1 MSHEQAFDTSK
12 GASKFR
18 KGSSISMTSPTSQH
32 TGWSPSASTPSSSF
46 APLGKGKQVGAG
58 DGAEDQPFLV
68 PLFDREDYLLTRDE
82 AGEESEEEDD
92 FQDRRI
98 DPRLL
103 QQVSSFDNVG
113 NAAPPSQR
121 PSRSQR
127 PSPNRQNTMGSVY
140 PTHLAG
146 RQPIVNTIRIHPNL
160 NLRNLF
166 GNMPFSS
173 SIRSNNYPGDIQDT
187 QINSLFLPTW
197 AMLPINT
204 VPDPGSLKR
213 AFPGILEQ
221 ATTLMSMGVLTEQI
235 IETHPNIAALWDEDV
250 YNNSGVL
257 SKWAVGM
264 VHGVYMKGTPRQVH
278 PPPQQNSR

>member
-1 MSHEQAFDTSK
+1 MSHETAFDTSK
-12 GASKFR
+12 SASKFR
-18 KGSSISMTSPTSQH
+18 QGSSISLSSPRSQNA
-32 TGWSPSASTPSSSF
+32 GWSRSASISSSSL
-46 APLGKGKQVGAG
+46 APLGKGKQPATG
-58 DGAEDQPFLV
+58 DTAKDQTFLV
-68 PLFDREDYLLTRDE
+68 PLFDRNDYLLARDE
-82 AGEESEEEDD
+82 GGEESEEEDNI
-92 FQDRRI
+92 QDSRI

-103 QQVSSFDNVG
+103 QQVSNFNT
-113 NAAPPSQR
+113 AAPSSER

-127 PSPNRQNTMGSVY
+127 PSPHRKNTIRSIY

-173 SIRSNNYPGDIQDT
+173 SIRSNHYPRDIQDT
-187 QINSLFLPTW
+187 QISNLFLPTW

-213 AFPGILEQ
+213 VVPSILQQ
-221 ATTLMSMGVLTEQI
+221 ATSLMSMGVLVEQI
-235 IETHPNIAALWDEDV
+235 IEIHPNIAALWDEEV
-250 YNNSGVL
+250 YSHSGIL

-264 VHGVYMKGTPRQVH
+264 THGVYMEGTVRQACDTRH
-278 PPPQQNSR
+278 HASQFSY